1 MKRKAVALAGFAS
14 GALAG
19 TAAYRHWFGGSRER
33 LDVYFDDGSFV
44 TFGAGSPEAARLLPL
59 ARQVL
64 AVAGNAGG
72 RATGVRPEDRAA
84 EGGPGAR
91 KS

>member
-1 MKRKAVALAGFAS
+1 MRRKSLALVGFAS
-14 GALAG
+14 GALAA
-19 TAAYRHWFGGSRER
+19 TAVYRRWFGGSQER

-44 TFGAGSPEAARLLPL
+44 TFGAGSPEAGRLLPL

-64 AVAGNAGG
+64 VA
-72 RATGVRPEDRAA
+72 
-84 EGGPGAR
+84 AR

>member
-1 MKRKAVALAGFAS
+1 MTRRLLALAGFAS

-19 TAAYRHWFGGSRER
+19 TAAYRHFFGGRRER

-44 TFGAGSPEAARLLPL
+44 TFAGSSPEAARLLPL

-64 AVAGNAGG
+64 L
-72 RATGVRPEDRAA
+72 AA
-84 EGGPGAR
+84 R
-91 KS
+91 RT

>member
-1 MKRKAVALAGFAS
+1 MKHRSVALAGFAS
-14 GALAG
+14 GALAA
-19 TAAYRHWFGGSRER
+19 TAAYRRWFGASHER

-44 TFGAGSPEAARLLPL
+44 TFGSGSPEAARLLPL

-64 AVAGNAGG
+64 VA
-72 RATGVRPEDRAA
+72 
-84 EGGPGAR
+84 AR

>member
-1 MKRKAVALAGFAS
+1 MKRKLFALAGFAS

-19 TAAYRHWFGGSRER
+19 TAAYRRWVGGRRER
-33 LDVYFDDGSFV
+33 LDIYFDDSSFV

-64 AVAGNAGG
+64 MAAGS
-72 RATGVRPEDRAA
+72 T
-84 EGGPGAR
+84 
-91 KS
+91 